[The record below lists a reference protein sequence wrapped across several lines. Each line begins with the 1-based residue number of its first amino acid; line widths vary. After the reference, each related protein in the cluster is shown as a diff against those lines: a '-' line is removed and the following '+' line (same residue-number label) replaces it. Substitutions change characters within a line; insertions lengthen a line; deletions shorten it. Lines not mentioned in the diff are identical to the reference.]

1 MEENRNHH
9 EERSNTG
16 MVIAAVVAVLLVI
29 GLIAYFVMGNN
40 DVEDAID
47 DVKDTTENIIDN
59 DNDTKTMSDIAGSY
73 QAKIGNSAGIDED
86 TAADED
92 DYIELVLRE
101 DGTASLVITKNN
113 KNTIT
118 GSYTISDNMIRMS
131 SDTVNNTDT
140 TGTNNIGTTGTTG
153 TNDTTTDTNQM
164 YEFTINDDN
173 TLNYLNG
180 TDNVTLSKV
189 ENNNLKYLK

>member
-1 MEENRNHH
+1 MKEDRNHH
-9 EERSNTG
+9 EDNNSG
-16 MVIAAVVAVLLVI
+16 MIIAAIIAIILVV

-59 DNDTKTMSDIAGSY
+59 DNDTKTMSDIKGSY
-73 QAKIGNSAGIDED
+73 QAKIDNSSGIDQD

-92 DYIELVLRE
+92 DYIEIVLE
-101 DGTASLVITKNN
+101 ENGKASLVITSNN

-118 GSYTISDNMIRMS
+118 GNYTISDNMVIINTTS
-131 SDTVNNTDT
+131 ETLDENNT
-140 TGTNNIGTTGTTG
+140 NN
-153 TNDTTTDTNQM
+153 NQS

-173 TLNYLNG
+173 TLSYLNG
-180 TDNVTLSKV
+180 NDTVILSKV
-189 ENNNLKYLK
+189 ENNTLKYIK